1 MYPFRW
7 VPTRALD
14 SVKPFRKVW
23 VGVFAACYPG
33 RWCLLLA
40 CCKNVHC
47 SLWFLRRCV
56 KFGLCS
62 ISSIASKSAVVIHFL
77 LYTVYCIIC
86 VSICLGPMKTLKPYM
101 RNMTKL
107 FDHRASSFFSPRFWY
122 SSISVVRIEYRPLKF
137 NRVRPLK
144 MDAGTGRGSKILL
157 GFGPC
162 SHLLCLLKFSGEI
175 CTSKALLVAGCRCF
189 F

>member
-40 CCKNVHC
+40 CFKNVHC

-62 ISSIASKSAVVIHFL
+62 ISSIAKKSAVVIHFL
-77 LYTVYCIIC
+77 HLFTVYCILYNLRIDLFR
-86 VSICLGPMKTLKPYM
+86 SNENTLTIYAKWPSCLITERL
-101 RNMTKL
+101 L
-107 FDHRASSFFSPRFWY
+107 FFPRFWY
-122 SSISVVRIEYRPLKF
+122 SSISVVR
-137 NRVRPLK
+137 
-144 MDAGTGRGSKILL
+144 TLL
-157 GFGPC
+157 HPWN
-162 SHLLCLLKFSGEI
+162 L
-175 CTSKALLVAGCRCF
+175 TF
-189 F
+189 FAPWKWMLGLEEDPKSYWDSADISSAMF